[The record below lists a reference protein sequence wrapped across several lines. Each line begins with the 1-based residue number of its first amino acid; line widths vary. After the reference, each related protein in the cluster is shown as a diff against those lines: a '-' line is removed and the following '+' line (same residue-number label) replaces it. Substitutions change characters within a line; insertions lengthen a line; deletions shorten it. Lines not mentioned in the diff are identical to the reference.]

1 MAVDADRAV
10 LDQLVKAC
18 VEREHGL
25 TKVMVR
31 GGKIWLQEIMQM
43 EEEPSAVVITKTND
57 AKLNELIRR
66 VKSEEAS
73 EVQSRNQRLEAVL
86 THNQASSLPHNLVLI
101 HFI

>member
-1 MAVDADRAV
+1 VITSEVEVCVMAVDADRAV

-25 TKVMVR
+25 TKVVVR

-73 EVQSRNQRLEAVL
+73 EV
-86 THNQASSLPHNLVLI
+86 
-101 HFI
+101 

>member
-18 VEREHGL
+18 VEREQGL
-25 TKVMVR
+25 TKVVVR

-43 EEEPSAVVITKTND
+43 EEEPSALVITKTND
-57 AKLNELIRR
+57 AKLNDLIRR

-73 EVQSRNQRLEAVL
+73 EVQ
-86 THNQASSLPHNLVLI
+86 
-101 HFI
+101 

>member
-18 VEREHGL
+18 VERELGV
-25 TKVMVR
+25 TKVVVS
-31 GGKIWLQEIMQM
+31 GGKRWLQEIMQL
-43 EEEPSAVVITKTND
+43 EGEPSAVVITKTND

-73 EVQSRNQRLEAVL
+73 EV
-86 THNQASSLPHNLVLI
+86 
-101 HFI
+101 